1 MACDIIEQKIGHV
14 TRALNVGK
22 KEAKGDLIIFTDDD
36 AVAFKKQIKNYVKLH
51 RQYKDVAGICS
62 RDLYLDMEKMKIYPT
77 REDTL
82 RLRLSKWFMR
92 IWLYTPLDIF

>member
-36 AVAFKKQIKNYVKLH
+36 AVAFKK
-51 RQYKDVAGICS
+51 
-62 RDLYLDMEKMKIYPT
+62 
-77 REDTL
+77 
-82 RLRLSKWFMR
+82 
-92 IWLYTPLDIF
+92 